1 LLLLSKIFYLWKKKG
16 MNFTNQR
23 VNNSRVKDF
32 TKIDLKY
39 SIALLQKYIQFG
51 LTKVSVW
58 SLTVYF
64 QLNQLLRLEI
74 NS

>member
-1 LLLLSKIFYLWKKKG
+1 